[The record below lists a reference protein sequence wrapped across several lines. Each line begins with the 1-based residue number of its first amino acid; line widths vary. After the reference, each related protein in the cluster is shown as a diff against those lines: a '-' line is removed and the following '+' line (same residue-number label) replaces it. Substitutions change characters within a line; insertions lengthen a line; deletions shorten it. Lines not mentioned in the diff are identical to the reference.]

1 MENEGYF
8 AVQSFGHA
16 DVLIVKQAIDYA
28 KVGRD
33 VAVMAE
39 DTDVLVLMMS
49 HWKTSMGNMVIAMGE
64 EAKEEEGI

>member
-16 DVLIVKQAIDYA
+16 DVQAIDYA

-49 HWKTSMGNMVIAMGE
+49 HWKTSMGNMFIAMGE